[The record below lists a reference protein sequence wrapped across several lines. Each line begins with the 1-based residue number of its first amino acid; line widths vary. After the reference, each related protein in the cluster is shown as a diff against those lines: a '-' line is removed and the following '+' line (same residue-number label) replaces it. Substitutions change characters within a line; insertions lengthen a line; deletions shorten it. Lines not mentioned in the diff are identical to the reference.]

1 MHLTVRTGANRR
13 EHWKPG
19 VAFIPGGRQCV
30 ALKRGNPSDMD
41 MGNIESRDFRLVQQ
55 KVKVIHLYEENGK
68 YCKKVKPYTST
79 EAATIYPHTLKIQD
93 ENIF

>member
-41 MGNIESRDFRLVQQ
+41 MGNIGNNSLHQSETSSPGFAS
-55 KVKVIHLYEENGK
+55 LY
-68 YCKKVKPYTST
+68 
-79 EAATIYPHTLKIQD
+79 IKI
-93 ENIF
+93 